1 MGAVR
6 ATPTLPTSKWP
17 GSGGQ
22 LAANPQRNPAERS
35 PNLAQ
40 VGDVHASKR
49 VARQFHPGWWRR
61 GYYARPGEAEAIGTA
76 AVQWLRGS
84 RAAAAERRAK
94 AYAEQAERIART
106 GFAGG
111 EPEVGNAVR
120 FELLERGYLPAVAEY
135 GAQLASVGRWN
146 FQGNPRLASIV
157 RRSLRSVQRYRAQLE
172 ADGLLRSY
180 CLEPGDMIDGQRAPV
195 SRPQIVRE
203 VLIRAAALERIARR
217 PAPPRTRAERQAQ
230 RRQNTRARR
239 IVTAPAPS
247 PSPLTLEEMQQAAK
261 RPGVA
266 TWVGQ
271 SLEGQGR
278 RTAVPAEPTPAAE
291 LDELDDELREL
302 GQRQQ
307 RQRDRLEQR
316 ARPPPPE

>member
-1 MGAVR
+1 M
-6 ATPTLPTSKWP
+6 
-17 GSGGQ
+17 
-22 LAANPQRNPAERS
+22 
-35 PNLAQ
+35 
-40 VGDVHASKR
+40 GDVHASKR
-49 VARQFHPGWWRR
+49 VARPFHPGWWRR

-247 PSPLTLEEMQQAAK
+247 PAPLTPEDMLAAAN
-261 RPGVA
+261 RPGVE
-266 TWVGQ
+266 TWVGVAVA
-271 SLEGQGR
+271 EGQGR
-278 RTAVPAEPTPAAE
+278 STARPVRAAPTPAAE

-302 GQRQQ
+302 GQHQQ
-307 RQRDRLEQR
+307 RQRERLEQR